1 MEVES
6 LALTSTH
13 YKKKKP
19 QNPKNKQTKPPD
31 FSDQNPVLSIIQNSK
46 TEIYELLAI
55 FEVT

>member
-6 LALTSTH
+6 LALIFPH
-13 YKKKKP
+13 YKK
-19 QNPKNKQTKPPD
+19 KPPD
-31 FSDQNPVLSIIQNSK
+31 FSDQNPVLSIIQKSK